1 MGLNA
6 ALSGCK
12 SKSRLKLGN
21 TMNHIHQ
28 LVYVLR
34 INDKNFPQWTISGK
48 NDNLALVVPVAAA
61 AAACVALLVP
71 VNCGGGGVCLH
82 MMIYT
87 YICELL
93 CVYANVYVCVYIHMG

>member
-1 MGLNA
+1 MT
-6 ALSGCK
+6 K
-12 SKSRLKLGN
+12 
-21 TMNHIHQ
+21 
-28 LVYVLR
+28 
-34 INDKNFPQWTISGK
+34 ISPNGPYRGK
-48 NDNLALVVPVAAA
+48 NGNLALVVPVAAA

-71 VNCGGGGVCLH
+71 VNCGGGGGGVCLH